1 MVKRRMVIGENK
13 LIWDVCKLLRS
24 PIVII
29 PDDQRLDLLIDMDE
43 GERNK
48 LIEFCSRIVT
58 RAADGKRI
66 KLEQLEKRYADQLN

>member
-1 MVKRRMVIGENK
+1 MAKRRMVIGENK

-24 PIVII
+24 PIFII

-48 LIEFCSRIVT
+48 LIEFCSRIIT
-58 RAADGKRI
+58 TATDGKRI
-66 KLEQLEKRYADQLN
+66 KLE